1 MTRKQFL
8 AITGG
13 TIVVAGVTY
22 YLSSDKSNFVRAD
35 TQPKHAEKQN
45 IASLLTPDENE
56 ILFLASLAPS
66 GHNTQPWFVKYI
78 DKYHWIIGNYKSK
91 WLMGVDP
98 TQRETMLSI
107 GAFLQNLE
115 YAANNLG
122 YACQFILLVTTNQDE
137 NVMEVKLVKSI
148 ETSKYDIEK
157 IKHRRTV
164 RSNFLNDAL
173 KKEDV
178 AYLMDG
184 DRSIQSS
191 KGIIVFW
198 HVQRPTKNGQKV

>member
-1 MTRKQFL
+1 
-8 AITGG
+8 
-13 TIVVAGVTY
+13 
-22 YLSSDKSNFVRAD
+22 
-35 TQPKHAEKQN
+35 
-45 IASLLTPDENE
+45 
-56 ILFLASLAPS
+56 
-66 GHNTQPWFVKYI
+66 
-78 DKYHWIIGNYKSK
+78 
-91 WLMGVDP
+91 MGVDP

-122 YACQFILLVTTNQDE
+122 YACQFNLLATTNQDE